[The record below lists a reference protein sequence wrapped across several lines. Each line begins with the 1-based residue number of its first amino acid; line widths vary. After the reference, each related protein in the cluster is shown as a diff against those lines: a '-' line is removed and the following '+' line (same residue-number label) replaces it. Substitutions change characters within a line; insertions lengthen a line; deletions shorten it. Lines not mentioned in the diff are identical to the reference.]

1 MEVYDDLL
9 DLTLIQKIGIVL
21 GIVFYYLAYKRY
33 AEGAIDVKY
42 AAIILILTA
51 FVLFVVNEIPFMSKF
66 RLNHLLLLGLTCFS
80 VSFTGF
86 GHYSTRLS
94 KVINSYVAFDEAYDL
109 LGKQED
115 SLFRSANIKVNQLD
129 RVDAMNESVPNWG
142 IIRHIPTTTNYYS
155 ITDKNVSDSLENL
168 RLNQYQYKF
177 KFKNLI

>member
-1 MEVYDDLL
+1 
-9 DLTLIQKIGIVL
+9 
-21 GIVFYYLAYKRY
+21 
-33 AEGAIDVKY
+33 
-42 AAIILILTA
+42 
-51 FVLFVVNEIPFMSKF
+51 MSKF

-168 RLNQYQYKF
+168 GLNQYQYKF
-177 KFKNLI
+177 KFKKLDMRENLLNLYHVKYIVINKNNAAKIPNGYELIIYRKKISL